1 MSWLMPDCKETHRL
15 AAEGLDRELNR
26 TERMRLRI
34 HLAMCAG
41 CTNFTRQMNL
51 LRVAIRS
58 FPGPDQ
64 R

>member
-1 MSWLMPDCKETHRL
+1 MSWLMPDCKESHRL
-15 AAEGLDRELNR
+15 AAEGLDRDLTR

-34 HLAMCAG
+34 HLAMCAS

-51 LRVAIRS
+51 LRTAIRN
-58 FPGPDQ
+58 FPGPDE